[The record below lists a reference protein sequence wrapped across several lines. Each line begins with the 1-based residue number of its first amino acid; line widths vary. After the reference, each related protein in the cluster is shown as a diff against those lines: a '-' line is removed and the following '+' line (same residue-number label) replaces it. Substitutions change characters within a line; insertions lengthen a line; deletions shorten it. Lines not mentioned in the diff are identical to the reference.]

1 MTKPPVKKPIRR
13 LERHP
18 DTGST
23 AAFAESPARQDQT
36 PEEEMLALE
45 KSLVALNID
54 AVTIERIENLPHD
67 IGWLLFTAG
76 VLGIILPGIIGT
88 PFLIVGSLIIWPGTN
103 QRAERWLK
111 GQSPKMFKGSIRQ
124 VNRFLDDLERRYPA
138 PRKLSRTQ
146 S

>member
-1 MTKPPVKKPIRR
+1 
-13 LERHP
+13 
-18 DTGST
+18 
-23 AAFAESPARQDQT
+23 
-36 PEEEMLALE
+36 MLALE
-45 KSLVALNID
+45 KSLGALNID

-111 GQSPKMFKGSIRQ
+111 GQSPTMFKGSIRQ

-138 PRKLSRTQ
+138 PRKLSRTK